1 MRTLCSQERISG
13 LPGLRRNNP
22 HRLVRLR
29 RGLTILELSI
39 VVLLVSLVLFTLV
52 SITSRFSRFKST
64 EDEGTILRDSLV
76 FARSTAITS
85 NEPIFFEFNL
95 DEETYR
101 GYRKVSQDNE
111 IVEKD
116 VIKQRNLA
124 AGNSLIGIQIG
135 SANRETRGKV
145 MMRLFPEG
153 TSDELAVFMG
163 PEPEIKTTVLFSRYG
178 KGEVTQG
185 EQTSA
190 LEDPS
195 FRENLEEW

>member
-1 MRTLCSQERISG
+1 MRISCLQERISG
-13 LPGLRRNNP
+13 LRGLRRNN
-22 HRLVRLR
+22 LQTVRLR

-39 VVLLVSLVLFTLV
+39 VVLLVSLILFTLV

-85 NEPIFFEFNL
+85 NEPIYFEFNL

-101 GYRKVSQDNE
+101 AYRKESKDGE
-111 IVEKD
+111 LTEKD
-116 VIKQRNLA
+116 VIKQRSLS
-124 AGNSLIGIQIG
+124 AGNSLIGLQIG
-135 SANRETRGKV
+135 SSNRETRGKLTV
-145 MMRLFPEG
+145 RLFPEG

-163 PEPEIKTTVLFSRYG
+163 PEPEIKATVLFSRYG
-178 KGEVTQG
+178 KGEVMEG

-190 LEDPS
+190 LEDPA

>member
-1 MRTLCSQERISG
+1 MWTSCSQERISG
-13 LPGLRRNNP
+13 LRGLRRNSLS
-22 HRLVRLR
+22 LVRSR

-39 VVLLVSLVLFTLV
+39 VVLLVSMVLFTLV

-101 GYRKVSQDNE
+101 AYRKESKDGE
-111 IVEKD
+111 IIEKD
-116 VIKQRNLA
+116 VIKQRNLS
-124 AGNSLIGIQIG
+124 AGNSLIGMQVG
-135 SANRETRGKV
+135 SSNRETRGKIV
-145 MMRLFPEG
+145 VRLFPEG
-153 TSDELAVFMG
+153 SSDELAVFMG
-163 PEPEIKTTVLFSRYG
+163 SEPEIKATVLFSRYG
-178 KGEVTQG
+178 KGEVAEG
-185 EQTSA
+185 EKTSA

>member
-1 MRTLCSQERISG
+1 MSTSCSQERISG
-13 LPGLRRNNP
+13 LRGLRKNNP
-22 HRLVRLR
+22 FMVRSR

-39 VVLLVSLVLFTLV
+39 VVLLVSMVLFTLV

-101 GYRKVSQDNE
+101 AYRKESKDGE
-111 IVEKD
+111 IAEKD
-116 VIKQRNLA
+116 VIKQRNLS
-124 AGNSLIGIQIG
+124 AGNSLIGMQVG
-135 SANRETRGKV
+135 SSNRETRGKIV
-145 MMRLFPEG
+145 IRLFPEG
-153 TSDELAVFMG
+153 SSDELAVFMG
-163 PEPEIKTTVLFSRYG
+163 SDPEIKATVLFSRYG
-178 KGEVTQG
+178 KGEVAEG
-185 EQTSA
+185 EKTSA